1 MSEIHLKKHQ
11 IDQKS
16 SFRKWVGFP
25 ARSPV
30 PARGAR
36 GTIVSATGS
45 GKTIMAAASA
55 LECFPHGRI
64 LVTVPTLDLLV
75 QTAQAWRTVG
85 HRSPMAAVCSLENDP
100 VLNELGVRTTTN
112 PIQLALWAG
121 RGPVIVFATYAS
133 LVDREDYAALQ
144 DQERPYGPWQNSG
157 NGKTRKKTRGPLE
170 AALTGGERLYG
181 QQMAPFDLAI
191 VDEAH
196 GTAGDLGRPWAAI
209 HDNTRIPADFR
220 LYLTATPRILAAAR
234 PQKGADGQEL
244 EIASMA
250 DDPDGTYGAWLA
262 ELGLSEAIER
272 EILAGFEIDVLEI
285 RDPSPVL
292 GESEEARRGR
302 RLALLQTALLEHAA
316 AYNLRTVMTFHQKV
330 EEAAAFAD
338 KLPETAAALYVN
350 DASDDDLAAADKL
363 PKSSVN
369 ARFYELEAG
378 RHVPPDR
385 VWSAWLCGDHLVT
398 ERREVLRQF
407 AGGIDAADRRVH
419 RAFLA
424 SVRVLGEGVD
434 ITGDRGVEAIC
445 FADTRGSQVE
455 IVQNIG
461 RALRL
466 NKDGST
472 KIARIIVPVFLEPGE
487 DPTDMVASASFRPL
501 VAVLQGLRSHDERLV
516 EQLASRA
523 LTSGQRK
530 VHVRRDANGQ
540 IIGAGGE
547 GDGEDQ
553 EQDDTDAAAES
564 ALLHFSSPRDT
575 ATIAAFLRTRVYRPE
590 SLVWLEGYQAL
601 IRWRKENE
609 ITGLYAVPYDV
620 EAEVGVTKDFPLGRW
635 VHQQRKALRAGE
647 LEERR
652 KTLLDA
658 PEAGMVWEP
667 GEEAW
672 ETKLAAL
679 RSYRRAMGH
688 LAPRQDAVWGE
699 GDAMVP
705 VGQHAANLRRKGG
718 LGKDAERA
726 AERAQQLAAIDED
739 WNCPWPLDWQRHY
752 RVLADL
758 VDADGVLPA
767 IQPGVLFEGDDLGK
781 WLARQREAST
791 WAQLSAEQQERLSQ
805 LGVKPLEAPSPAP
818 SAKRAANGQSKAEQA
833 FHRGLAAL
841 TQWVEREGA
850 HRPAPRGHSEQIAV
864 DGEAEPVT
872 VKLGVWVSNT
882 KSRWDKLTP
891 EQQAALAALG
901 VPWAKAAVP
910 APSGGP
916 APVRDAPVQPAPS
929 GEQAQEYPDQGDPVT
944 AEERE
949 TSRGTA
955 RARRMNELMR
965 KHTKAELL
973 RMAYAGGLVNHNSPE
988 KWRKDEIA
996 STVVDTEFRTADRAA
1011 PARPA
1016 SATARPVPAQ
1026 PLPLPQQDHHDEC
1039 DKSVY
1044 EGGTCTCDLIEQ
1056 YGPPSERDDY

>member
-1 MSEIHLKKHQ
+1 MSRIPLKKHQ

-25 ARSPV
+25 ARSSV
-30 PARGAR
+30 PPQGAR

-55 LECFPHGRI
+55 LECFPEGRI

-75 QTAQAWRTVG
+75 QTAQAWRAVG
-85 HRSPMAAVCSLENDP
+85 HRSPMVAVCSLENDP

-112 PIQLALWAG
+112 AIQLALWAG
-121 RGPVIVFATYAS
+121 SGPVVVFATYAS
-133 LVDREDYAALQ
+133 LVDREDIDALEGQ
-144 DQERPYGPWQNSG
+144 
-157 NGKTRKKTRGPLE
+157 RKVRGPLE
-170 AALTGGERLYG
+170 AALAGGERLYG
-181 QQMAPFDLAI
+181 QQMAGFDLAI

-209 HDNTRIPADFR
+209 HDNARIPADFR
-220 LYLTATPRILAAAR
+220 LYLTATPRILAAPR
-234 PQKGADGQEL
+234 PQRGKDGQEL
-244 EIASMA
+244 EIASMT

-292 GESEEARRGR
+292 GESEEAQRGR

-330 EEAAAFAD
+330 EEAAAFAEA
-338 KLPETAAALYVN
+338 LPKTAAELYVN
-350 DASDDDLAAADKL
+350 DASDNDLAQAEKL
-363 PKSSVN
+363 PKSSIDGE
-369 ARFYELEAG
+369 FYELEAG

-385 VWSAWLCGDHLVT
+385 VWSAWLCGDHLVS

-407 AGGIDAADRRVH
+407 ANGIDAAGRRVH

-434 ITGDRGVEAIC
+434 ITGERGVEAVC

-466 NKDGST
+466 NRDGST
-472 KIARIIVPVFLEPGE
+472 KVARIIVPVFLEPGE

-523 LTSGQRK
+523 LTSGKRK
-530 VHVRRDANGQ
+530 VHVRRDEEGR
-540 IIGAGGE
+540 IVGAGSD
-547 GDGEDQ
+547 GDREDE
-553 EQDDTDAAAES
+553 EQDDTQAATEA
-564 ALLHFSSPRDT
+564 ALLHFSSPRDA

-601 IRWRKENE
+601 LRWRKENE

-620 EAEVGVTKDFPLGRW
+620 EVEVGATKAFPLGRW

-652 KTLLDA
+652 KVLLDA

-672 ETKLAAL
+672 EAKLAAL
-679 RSYRRAMGH
+679 RSYRRATGH
-688 LAPRQDAVWGE
+688 LAPRQDQVWGE
-699 GDAMVP
+699 GEAMVP
-705 VGQHAANLRRKGG
+705 IGQHMANLRRKGAKNG
-718 LGKDAERA
+718 LGKDPERA
-726 AERAQQLAAIDED
+726 TVRAAQLTEIDPD
-739 WNCPWPLDWQRHY
+739 WDCPWPLDWQRHY

-758 VDADGVLPA
+758 VHADGHLPDIA
-767 IQPGVLFEGDDLGK
+767 PGVLFEGDDLGK
-781 WLARQREAST
+781 WLERQKNPGT
-791 WAQLSAEQQERLSQ
+791 WAQLSTEQQERLST
-805 LGVKPLEAPSPAP
+805 LGVQPLEAPSPA
-818 SAKRAANGQSKAEQA
+818 SAVTPTAKGLSKAQQA
-833 FHRGLAAL
+833 FQRGLAAL
-841 TQWVEREGA
+841 TQWVEREGQ
-850 HRPAPRGHSEQIAV
+850 RPVPRGHSEEIMV
-864 DGEAEPVT
+864 DGEAEPVA

-882 KSRWDKLTP
+882 KARRDKLST
-891 EQQAALAALG
+891 EQRDALRALG
-901 VPWAKAAVP
+901 VEWA
-910 APSGGP
+910 
-916 APVRDAPVQPAPS
+916 
-929 GEQAQEYPDQGDPVT
+929 
-944 AEERE
+944 
-949 TSRGTA
+949 
-955 RARRMNELMR
+955 
-965 KHTKAELL
+965 
-973 RMAYAGGLVNHNSPE
+973 
-988 KWRKDEIA
+988 
-996 STVVDTEFRTADRAA
+996 
-1011 PARPA
+1011 
-1016 SATARPVPAQ
+1016 
-1026 PLPLPQQDHHDEC
+1026 
-1039 DKSVY
+1039 
-1044 EGGTCTCDLIEQ
+1044 
-1056 YGPPSERDDY
+1056 